1 MIGDGWSEESKD
13 LFRDLC
19 EYKGTPCRFQSNL
32 MPNLY
37 RTNIVDLCT
46 EVATKTMSEWINV
59 KDHLFNLNYGQIMT
73 SRIAA
78 KLNASVRQELRHL
91 ASQLVSPGRFLVS
104 TYSSFTIILQNE
116 PFSFT

>member
-1 MIGDGWSEESKD
+1 MTSNIDPLHYLGIHPNYLIGDGWSEESKD

-32 MPNLY
+32 MPDLY

-59 KDHLFNLNYGQIMT
+59 KEYMINLGKEYCIDGQNT
-73 SRIAA
+73 
-78 KLNASVRQELRHL
+78 
-91 ASQLVSPGRFLVS
+91 
-104 TYSSFTIILQNE
+104 
-116 PFSFT
+116 